1 MTAREKSR
9 VTKSRRY
16 SQRFYIMAVF
26 YLGTNREIAVGDRVV
41 GVRSRD
47 GRDLTGLRGCVHYVC
62 DSDTPGHDTYVCDV
76 SFEGSRW
83 GSFRWSVCLG
93 DIMPEEGVAEGS
105 SPRRCA
111 CGCEITKDM
120 VLGSRLNKYGM
131 CDDCAKNYALTV
143 EGYHNAKGFPYA
155 YAKDKITL
163 GVEIEID
170 DPEEEGDR
178 KNVLEDVYY
187 HARDNKYPL
196 IMTAERDGSLNGDGM
211 ELVSVP
217 LTINEWGSDM
227 VKSQLNML
235 FDSADD
241 NGFKLNGRTS
251 SGLHVHIGR
260 KDLCGMDREK
270 SNAVGLLMGWAVT
283 RLWNKGF
290 KKLSRRTYLD
300 YCHLLDNHDTCNGL
314 LDTSACYD
322 RYYAV
327 NIENSKTIELRI
339 FKGARCME
347 DVLVAVDV
355 CYMLGKWA
363 TKKINAFEKRNSYSA
378 KSKKYDDCLEYA
390 DRLAWSALVKYS
402 KFPERSTLPW
412 IASAQPPTSPATA
425 Q

>member
-1 MTAREKSR
+1 
-9 VTKSRRY
+9 
-16 SQRFYIMAVF
+16 MAVF
-26 YLGTNREIAVGDRVV
+26 YLNTNREICEGDEVV
-41 GVRSRD
+41 GLRTRD
-47 GRDLTGLRGCVHYVC
+47 RRDLTGSRGVVTWVNTRPVHDESSYA
-62 DSDTPGHDTYVCDV
+62 CDV
-76 SFEGSRW
+76 RFTDTHYGDFS
-83 GSFRWSVCLG
+83 WSVCLG
-93 DIMPEEGVAEGS
+93 DIMLADMVGS
-105 SPRRCA
+105 DVRSLPRRCA

-120 VLGSRLNKYGM
+120 VLGSRLNRYGM

-143 EGYHNAKGFPYA
+143 ECYHNAKGLPYA
-155 YAKDKITL
+155 YAKDKITI

-170 DPEEEGDR
+170 DPMDEGCR
-178 KNVLEDVYY
+178 ENVLEDMYY
-187 HARDNKYPL
+187 FARDNKYPL

-211 ELVSVP
+211 EMVSVP
-217 LTINEWGSDM
+217 LTVAEWGSDM

-283 RLWNKGF
+283 RLWDKGF
-290 KKLSRRTYLD
+290 KKLSRRTCLD

-355 CYMLGKWA
+355 CYMLAKWA

-378 KSKKYDDCLEYA
+378 KAKRYDDCLEYA
-390 DRLAWSALVKYS
+390 DRLTWSGLVKYS
-402 KFPERSTLPW
+402 KFPEVNLP
-412 IASAQPPTSPATA
+412 
-425 Q
+425 